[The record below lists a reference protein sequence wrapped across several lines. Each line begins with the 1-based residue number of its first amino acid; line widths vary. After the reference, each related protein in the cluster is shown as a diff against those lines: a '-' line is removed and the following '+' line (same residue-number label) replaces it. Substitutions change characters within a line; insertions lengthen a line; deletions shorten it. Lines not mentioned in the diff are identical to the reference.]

1 MATPERPEN
10 GSIYQIKVTLE
21 GSDPPIWRTVQLP
34 GDTTLEELH
43 YVIQI
48 VMDWE
53 NYHMRQFIA
62 DDRSYGLDED
72 FMPDPESERIATLK
86 GVAPKPKDRLLY
98 EYDFGDSWEHD
109 VLVENILPSERGV
122 RYPVCVGGELAA
134 PPEDCGGIWGYYDLL
149 DAIQDPDHP
158 DHEEMLEW
166 VQEDF
171 DPEAFD
177 LDGVN
182 RRLEDLR

>member
-122 RYPVCVGGELAA
+122 
-134 PPEDCGGIWGYYDLL
+134 
-149 DAIQDPDHP
+149 
-158 DHEEMLEW
+158 
-166 VQEDF
+166 
-171 DPEAFD
+171 
-177 LDGVN
+177 
-182 RRLEDLR
+182 